1 MLAGKKLPIFCGFL
15 LVRFGIIQKSDN
27 AIILNIKL
35 LVRISELQYVVGVQ
49 TFAWI
54 NFWISPLKSYMIQDI
69 SATTWKNPVK
79 LTTAMGSLL

>member
-27 AIILNIKL
+27 AKILNIKL

-49 TFAWI
+49 TFCM
-54 NFWISPLKSYMIQDI
+54 N
-69 SATTWKNPVK
+69 
-79 LTTAMGSLL
+79 

>member
-15 LVRFGIIQKSDN
+15 LARFGIIQKSDH

-49 TFAWI
+49 TFCM
-54 NFWISPLKSYMIQDI
+54 N
-69 SATTWKNPVK
+69 
-79 LTTAMGSLL
+79 